1 MKKMI
6 LALAGSLLLGSM
18 LMGCGSTEKST
29 GKTDGSAAVTA
40 KSEEKTEDNVDAQM
54 KTIETDNGTYEVGV
68 LDGWEEIDPVEV
80 NDYADLALE
89 NAAKDMY
96 FMILAES
103 EDDYAS
109 FDDFLDMNDPSEM
122 VDSVLEEEDQ
132 EINTDNWTGTRKIFT
147 GEFDGIKVFYI
158 YDLVASNNGHYA
170 QRIAWTSNSKKAKN
184 EESMLQTID
193 LVTDVS
199 DE

>member
-1 MKKMI
+1 MKKII
-6 LALAGSLLLGSM
+6 LAIAGSMLLGSM
-18 LMGCGSTEKST
+18 LVGCGSAEKST
-29 GKTDGSAAVTA
+29 GKTDGSGAVTA
-40 KSEEKTEDNVDAQM
+40 KTKDKDDEKVDAEM
-54 KTIETDNGTYEVGV
+54 VTIEPEHGAYEVG
-68 LDGWEEIDPVEV
+68 LLEGWEEIDAVEV
-80 NDYADLALE
+80 HDYADLALE
-89 NAAKDMY
+89 NARKDMY